1 LSNVSDIYHYGS
13 HHIKLS
19 HEITLYKANRIHLFM
34 ADLYGVPNPRCV
46 VKEGTLSGPGKH
58 SLVGQVQDFQS
69 DALQIN
75 GDQWNVCSFL

>member
-1 LSNVSDIYHYGS
+1 
-13 HHIKLS
+13 
-19 HEITLYKANRIHLFM
+19 M